1 MDDFSL
7 LDAIRCVRCRTIL
20 STIHHDEPITKD
32 LLADKTFTNGCYGK
46 VRFDSHEAALTRM
59 NQFRSRPAT
68 LHPYHCEHCGKWHL
82 GNHKQ
87 RGGRNRSCG

>member
-1 MDDFSL
+1 
-7 LDAIRCVRCRTIL
+7 
-20 STIHHDEPITKD
+20 
-32 LLADKTFTNGCYGK
+32 
-46 VRFDSHEAALTRM
+46 M